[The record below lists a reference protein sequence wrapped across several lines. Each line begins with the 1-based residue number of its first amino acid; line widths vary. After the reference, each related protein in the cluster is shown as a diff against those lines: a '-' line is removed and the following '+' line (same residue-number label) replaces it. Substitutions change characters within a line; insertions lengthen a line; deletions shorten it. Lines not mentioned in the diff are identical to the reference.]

1 MSNAVTVAR
10 LSDVPPGSV
19 IQVLVGGE
27 QIALYNCAGT
37 LYATTNICSHSY
49 AELHEGY
56 LDCDDCVIECP
67 LHGAR
72 FDLAT
77 GRALSLPA
85 TAPIATYPVT
95 IEDGMILLTI

>member
-1 MSNAVTVAR
+1 MSDLVTVAR
-10 LSDVPPGSV
+10 LSDVPSGSV
-19 IQVLVGGE
+19 IQVVVGGE
-27 QIALYNCAGT
+27 QIALYNCNGT
-37 LYATTNICSHSY
+37 VYATNNICSHQY

-72 FDLAT
+72 FDIVS

-95 IEDGMILLTI
+95 IEDGMILLSI